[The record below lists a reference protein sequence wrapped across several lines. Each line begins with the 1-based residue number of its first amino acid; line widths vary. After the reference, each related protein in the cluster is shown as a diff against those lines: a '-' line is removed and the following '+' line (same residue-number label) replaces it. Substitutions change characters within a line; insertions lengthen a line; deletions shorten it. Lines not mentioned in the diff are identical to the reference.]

1 MTADNGVANAKY
13 YGDVDA
19 RPMTVSDEGN
29 AYKRRF
35 VVTDTDGANQVKL
48 AGVGA
53 TFYEVRGIIS
63 NKAGIKNGHAGTTA
77 LPYSDGD
84 VVGVRIRGNVQVEAV
99 ATSGIVDGSP
109 IIVGADGKAA
119 LFVAPTALGD
129 TSGATDLAD
138 DIEAYIEAYNTIVGI
153 ASSVPDSNVVISMD
167 FIRRG

>member
-1 MTADNGVANAKY
+1 MVADNDVANAKY

-19 RPMTVSDEGN
+19 RPMTISDEGN

-35 VVTDTDGANQVKL
+35 VVTDTDGANQIKL

-53 TFYEVRGIIS
+53 KFYEVRGIIS

-84 VVGVRIRGNVQVEAV
+84 VVGVRMRGNVQVEAE
-99 ATSGIVDGSP
+99 AASGIVDGDP
-109 IIVGADGKAA
+109 IIVAANGKAA
-119 LFVAPTALGD
+119 KFVAPTAI
-129 TSGATDLAD
+129 GATEISDVSDA
-138 DIEAYIEAYNTIVGI
+138 IEAYIEAYNTIVGI
-153 ASSVPDSNVVISMD
+153 ASSIPDSNVVISMD

>member
-1 MTADNGVANAKY
+1 MVADNGVANAKY

-29 AYKRRF
+29 AYKKRF
-35 VVTDTDGANQVKL
+35 VVSDSDGANQIKL

-53 TFYEVRGIIS
+53 TFYQVRGIIS

-84 VVGVRIRGNVQVEAV
+84 VVGVRLRGNVQVEAV
-99 ATSGIVDGSP
+99 ADSGIVDNTP

-119 LFVAPTALGD
+119 AFVAPTAIGD
-129 TSGATDLAD
+129 TSAGDVSDA
-138 DIEAYIEAYNTIVGI
+138 IEAYVEAYNTIVGI

>member
-29 AYKRRF
+29 VYKNRF
-35 VVTDTDGANQVKL
+35 VVSDTDGVEQIKL
-48 AGVGA
+48 GGVGA
-53 TFYEVRGIIS
+53 TFYEVRGVVS

-84 VVGVRIRGNVQVEAV
+84 RIGVRTRGHVQVEAV

-119 LFVAPTALGD
+119 KFVAPTAIGD
-129 TSGATDLAD
+129 TSAGDVSDA
-138 DIEAYIEAYNTIVGI
+138 IEAYVAAFNTIVGI
-153 ASSVPDSNVVISMD
+153 ASGVPDANGMIPMD